1 MTSSNLFDMTGK
13 VAIVTGAASGL
24 GLAMAE
30 GLAEFGAKVVM
41 ADINPETLGVEHT
54 RLAERQLGVHPEQCD
69 VRDERAVDALVD
81 GAVKRFGRLDAVFA
95 NAGISAGP
103 GPYTQQGELDSVSMA
118 DWENVLK
125 INLTGVFAT
134 IRAASRP
141 MKRQKSG
148 SIVVTA
154 SSAGIRADKL
164 VGYAYASTKAAVIN
178 LVRQAAIELAPYN
191 VRVNGIAPGPFR
203 TNIGGG
209 RMAKN
214 PEVMQT
220 FIDKTLL
227 KRVADPKELKGLA
240 LLLGSGASSFITGV
254 TVPIDGGTTAW

>member
-1 MTSSNLFDMTGK
+1 MASNLFDMTGQ
-13 VAIVTGAASGL
+13 VGIVTGAASGL
-24 GLAMAE
+24 GRAMAE

-41 ADINPETLGVEHT
+41 ADMNPDTLAAEHAK
-54 RLAERQLGVHPEQCD
+54 LAERQLSVHPELCD
-69 VRDERAVDALVD
+69 VRDEKAVDALVA
-81 GAVKRFGRLDAVFA
+81 GTVKRFGRVDAVFA

-103 GPYTQQGELDSVSMA
+103 GPYTEQGQIDNVSMA

-141 MKRQKSG
+141 MKQQKSG

-154 SSAGIRADKL
+154 SSAGVRADKL

-209 RMAKN
+209 RMAKH

-227 KRVADPKELKGLA
+227 KRVADPSELKGIA
-240 LLLGSGASSFITGV
+240 LLLASGASSFITGV
-254 TVPIDGGTTAW
+254 TIPVDGGTTAW

>member
-1 MTSSNLFDMTGK
+1 MTELKGK
-13 VAIVTGAASGL
+13 VAAITGAASGL
-24 GLAMAE
+24 GRAMAE

-41 ADINPETLGVEHT
+41 ADMNPDTLAAEHA
-54 RLAERQLGVHPEQCD
+54 RLAERQLSVHPELCD
-69 VRDERAVDALVD
+69 VRDEKAVDALVA
-81 GAVKRFGRLDAVFA
+81 GTVKRFGRVDAVFA

-103 GPYTQQGELDSVSMA
+103 GPYTDQGQLDNVSMA
-118 DWENVLK
+118 DWDNVLK

-134 IRAASRP
+134 IRAAARP
-141 MKRQKSG
+141 MKQQKSG
-148 SIVVTA
+148 AIVVTA
-154 SSAGIRADKL
+154 SSAGVRADKL
-164 VGYAYASTKAAVIN
+164 VGYAYASTNAAVIN

-209 RMAKN
+209 RMAKH

-227 KRVADPKELKGLA
+227 KRVADPGELKGIA
-240 LLLGSGASSFITGV
+240 LLLGSGAGSFITGV
-254 TVPIDGGTTAW
+254 TIPVDGGTTAW